1 MDALLKEVDI
11 LTAKGPTAK
20 DLEKIKK
27 STDFRLSGRSAN
39 ESFLDK
45 RAEKCR
51 LSQKRGE

>member
-27 STDFRLSGRSAN
+27 STDFRL
-39 ESFLDK
+39 
-45 RAEKCR
+45 
-51 LSQKRGE
+51 